1 MILGRFILKAVGARI
16 LAALAILFALL
27 QVLDL
32 LDVTTE
38 VLERGLG
45 VAGIL
50 RYALLRS
57 PGLVVQAMP
66 IAVLAGSVLAFAQ
79 LARES
84 AIVAMRAGGVSIYR
98 IVLLAMPAALA
109 VVVAHLGIG
118 QIVAPRTDAAL
129 DSWWRATEP
138 AAERAGPASRSFR
151 VGPDIVTAVAD
162 PDQPTQLTEIRVYRR
177 APDGSLLTR
186 TTGQAASFVDGA
198 WTMSQARVVTVADG
212 ANGVRDAAYLVWPTT
227 LKPVDVQ
234 TVFADAATVTPAQ
247 ARRALRE
254 GAALRAPAF
263 YQMQLQRSWAA
274 PFASLIM
281 LLLAAPVALV
291 NNRNGRAPMVMA
303 LSLAAGLLFL
313 VVDGLLA
320 AVGEAG
326 AAPVL
331 IAAWGGPL
339 LFAAMACTVLLRE
352 EG

>member
-1 MILGRFILKAVGARI
+1 MILGRFIFKAVGARI

-32 LDVTTE
+32 LDVMAE

-45 VAGIL
+45 VAGVL

-57 PGLVVQAMP
+57 PGLIIQVMP

-98 IVLLAMPAALA
+98 IVLLAMPAGLA
-109 VVVAHLGIG
+109 IVVAHLFIG
-118 QIVAPRTDAAL
+118 QVVAPRTDAAL
-129 DSWWRATEP
+129 DSWWRATQP
-138 AAERAGPASRSFR
+138 AGDRTGPASRSFR

-162 PDQPTQLTEIRVYRR
+162 PDRPTRLTEVRVYRR
-177 APDGSLLTR
+177 AADGSLATR
-186 TTGQAASFVDGA
+186 TTARAATFIDGG
-198 WTMSQARVVTVADG
+198 WTLSQARRVAVAG
-212 ANGVRDAAYLVWPTT
+212 GPHGVRDAAHMVWPTT

-234 TVFADAATVTPAQ
+234 TVFGDAATTTTAQ

-263 YQMQLQRSWAA
+263 YRMQLQRNWAA

-291 NNRNGRAPMVMA
+291 NYREARAPIVTA
-303 LSLAAGLLFL
+303 LSLGAGLLFM
-313 VVDGLLA
+313 VVDGVLA

-331 IAAWGGPL
+331 VAAWAAPL
-339 LFAAMACTVLLRE
+339 LFAAIAFTVLLRE